1 MDLFSEQFA
10 RSERAALE
18 HHLARGEVLSRHLAA
33 ARPIRRW
40 RWLRTRGWRLL
51 AFRRRPTAPAPTVTV
66 RGAAPSPSP

>member
-18 HHLARGEVLSRHLAA
+18 HHIARGEVLSRHLAG
-33 ARPIRRW
+33 ARPVRRR
-40 RWLRTRGWRLL
+40 RWLRTSGWRLL
-51 AFRRRPTAPAPTVTV
+51 AFRRHANAAAPTLTV